1 MFIDKTLLIT
11 GGTGSL
17 GTAFCNHLIENNMI
31 PNMIPKKLI
40 IFSRDWLKQ
49 KNLRTELDDPEFM
62 RWRIG
67 DVRDK
72 DRLRQAFKDADYII
86 HAAALKDLPSAEE
99 NPDEAMS
106 INAEGTKNVRDIA
119 IECGVKKAIL
129 ISTDKACNPI
139 NTYGMSKAV
148 AERYFLDGNVY
159 SAGKTKFSVCRYG
172 NVINSNGSVIPVWK
186 KLIEDGAK
194 ELPVTDER
202 MTRFF
207 YPMEDAIKL
216 ILYSLATM
224 QGGEL
229 FIPRIPSIRIIDLA
243 AAFGMPY
250 KVTGIRPGEKLH
262 ESLEDGYNSGTNPH
276 FLTVEEIKKQL

>member
-17 GTAFCNHLIENNMI
+17 GTAFCKYLIKK
-31 PNMIPKKLI
+31 NMIPKKLI

-49 KNLRTELDDPEFM
+49 KNLKTQLGDPEFM

-106 INAEGTKNVRDIA
+106 INSEGTKNVRDIA

-216 ILYSLATM
+216 IIDSLATM

-243 AAFGMPY
+243 AAFEMPY

-262 ESLEDGYNSGTNPH
+262 ESLEDGYDSGTNPH

>member
-17 GTAFCNHLIENNMI
+17 GTALCNHLIKK
-31 PNMIPKKLI
+31 NMIPKKLI

-49 KNLRTELDDPEFM
+49 KNLRTELGDPKFM

-106 INAEGTKNVRDIA
+106 INSEGTKNVRDIA

-159 SAGKTKFSVCRYG
+159 SADKTKFSVCRYG

-216 ILYSLATM
+216 IINSLATM

-229 FIPRIPSIRIIDLA
+229 FIPRIPSIRIVDLA

-262 ESLEDGYNSGTNPH
+262 ESLENGYNSGTNPH

>member
-17 GTAFCNHLIENNMI
+17 GTAFCKYLIKK
-31 PNMIPKKLI
+31 NMIPKKLI

-49 KNLRTELDDPEFM
+49 KNLRTELGDPEFM

-72 DRLRQAFKDADYII
+72 ERLRQAFKDADYII

-148 AERYFLDGNVY
+148 AERYFIDGNVY
-159 SAGKTKFSVCRYG
+159 SACKTKFSVCRYG

-186 KLIEDGAK
+186 KLIENGAK

-216 ILYSLATM
+216 IINSLATM

-243 AAFGMPY
+243 AAFGTPY

-262 ESLEDGYNSGTNPH
+262 ESLEDGYDSGTNPH

>member
-17 GTAFCNHLIENNMI
+17 GTAFCKYLIKK
-31 PNMIPKKLI
+31 NMIPKKLI

-49 KNLRTELDDPEFM
+49 KNLKTQLGDPEFM

-106 INAEGTKNVRDIA
+106 INSEGTKNVRDIA
-119 IECGVKKAIL
+119 IECGVEKAIL

-186 KLIEDGAK
+186 KLIENGAK

-216 ILYSLATM
+216 IIDSLATM

-229 FIPRIPSIRIIDLA
+229 FIPQIPSIRIIDLA

-250 KVTGIRPGEKLH
+250 KIIGIRPGEKLH
-262 ESLEDGYNSGTNPH
+262 ESLENGYDSGSNPC